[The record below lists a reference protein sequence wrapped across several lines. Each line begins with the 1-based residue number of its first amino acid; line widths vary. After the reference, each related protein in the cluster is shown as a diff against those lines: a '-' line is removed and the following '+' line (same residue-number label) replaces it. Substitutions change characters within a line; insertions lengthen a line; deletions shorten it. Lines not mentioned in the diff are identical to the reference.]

1 MPRITININLKAIP
15 GDLIKRVGDAA
26 YVNLDIN
33 ELRGGADERGNDHS
47 VSVYVP
53 QDRRED
59 YPDRIYIG
67 RGRQYTDQQQA
78 PAPRQQGTG
87 RKYTKQSPIED
98 LPEGD
103 SGLHF

>member
-67 RGRQYTDQQQA
+67 RGRQYQDHTGGADFSRERA
-78 PAPRQQGTG
+78 RRQ
-87 RKYTKQSPIED
+87 PVNVDND
-98 LPEGD
+98 LPW
-103 SGLHF
+103 